1 MLVLLEYGMEVV
13 VHNFEENT
21 TKSLYLVNSTEDFY
35 QRIEH
40 EVSKNHRSGKY
51 TEKVNSSTLNEIIS

>member
-1 MLVLLEYGMEVV
+1 MLLEYGLEVV
-13 VHNFEENT
+13 ADNSEEDT
-21 TKSLYLVNSTEDFY
+21 TRSLYLANGNENLY

-51 TEKVNSSTLNEIIS
+51 TEKVNSSTLSEIIS